1 MEVFLWH
8 SQISA
13 DGQLPE
19 QPADHLTSLQLVVL
33 LISLQLADHLT
44 NPPLAVLLT
53 SRRHAVLLISLR
65 HAAVRTSLPLA
76 ELPTSKK
83 RHRKRERSVTGRL
96 RASR

>member
-8 SQISA
+8 SQILA
-13 DGQLPE
+13 NGQLPE

-33 LISLQLADHLT
+33 LTSLQLA
-44 NPPLAVLLT
+44 VLRI
-53 SRRHAVLLISLR
+53 SRR

-96 RASR
+96 RAFR